1 MRLLGMTFGLAAI
14 TAWGSQRFSLL
25 VSDVPLPLPTVGE
38 AAAVT
43 SARVAEFQPTVT
55 TIGMDLFVDFFVI
68 AAVVSAIAIVPALLM
83 AWNRSRSEEM
93 DRQEASE
100 DT

>member
-1 MRLLGMTFGLAAI
+1 MRALALLAALFF
-14 TAWGSQRFSLL
+14 AAVYAGALP
-25 VSDVPLPLPTVGE
+25 VPLPLPTVGE

-43 SARVAEFQPTVT
+43 SAGVAEFQTTVT